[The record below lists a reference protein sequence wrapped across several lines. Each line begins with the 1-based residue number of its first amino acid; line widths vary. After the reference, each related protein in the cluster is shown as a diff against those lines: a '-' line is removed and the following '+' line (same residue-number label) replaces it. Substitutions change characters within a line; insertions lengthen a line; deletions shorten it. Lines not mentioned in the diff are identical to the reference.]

1 MENGSKKRVVFLR
14 NDIGILVR
22 QNEACFSKLASAKLQ
37 HEKADS
43 KFFANLW
50 CFKMLKSAYS
60 PSVYWGKF
68 IFLYRDGCTDFKQ
81 PFNAKMT
88 SRQN

>member
-1 MENGSKKRVVFLR
+1 MGVVFLR

-37 HEKADS
+37 HERADS

-50 CFKMLKSAYS
+50 RFEMLKSAHS
-60 PSVYWGKF
+60 PSVYWGKI
-68 IFLYRDGCTDFKQ
+68 IFQYRNSVQISKSLLTQK
-81 PFNAKMT
+81 
-88 SRQN
+88 